1 MRICI
6 CIKTGEEEKGVRN
19 NVFRVACVVV
29 CAFLAQK
36 AFFFFFLLL
45 FVLAGAGD
53 KRSPS
58 LGPSLFLSL
67 ALESLETTHH
77 AHTRSIENQSARFK

>member
-29 CAFLAQK
+29 VCAFLAQK
-36 AFFFFFLLL
+36 AFFFFFFLLL
-45 FVLAGAGD
+45 FVLAGAGQTLPLSRALFVFEFGARESRD
-53 KRSPS
+53 DPPRAHEINRESIRS
-58 LGPSLFLSL
+58 L
-67 ALESLETTHH
+67 
-77 AHTRSIENQSARFK
+77 

>member
-45 FVLAGAGD
+45 FVLAGAGQTLPLSRALFVFEFGARESRD
-53 KRSPS
+53 DPPRAHEINRESIRS
-58 LGPSLFLSL
+58 L
-67 ALESLETTHH
+67 
-77 AHTRSIENQSARFK
+77 